1 MVMISIPILTS
12 QKNENGETGIS
23 DRTEYY
29 TTAKVCTYSVY
40 KNSKIT
46 KYIHEMFQFDKNK
59 MYELPAKNFLFD
71 NFNH

>member
-12 QKNENGETGIS
+12 QKDQNGETGIS

-29 TTAKVCTYSVY
+29 TTAKVCLYTTYSVH

-46 KYIHEMFQFDKNK
+46 KYIHEMLQFDKT
-59 MYELPAKNFLFD
+59 FD
-71 NFNH
+71 NNSLKNL